1 MEVTSK
7 EQKRAEQLLQSQHIG
22 LHQIKSFSFMKRYHQ
37 VPRKSN
43 LAAKD
48 KYGPGILT
56 LHLKEGKEKVIYLPP
71 FRHPSSVIRYLVSLE
86 IPFDN
91 YAPRERTVAEVPT
104 ETYQRPSLYMFW
116 FFVLFLIFLI
126 LGYYSISGNVWW
138 GFIPAII
145 SFALS
150 LFFISMLMTRFCYL
164 TLDNNGLIIHSVG
177 RTIRYPYQNL
187 RKVNFD
193 FAREQNFTHVMEL
206 LDNDYRYRLFYI
218 GRVSRKKL
226 KALMQLADKIL
237 IVTKQTEYAVKATN
251 ELIQNVNRNN
261 SDKYIF
267 LCNDFKK
274 EEENALLLPTAAH
287 RFTVSEYIEH
297 LPAYEMK
304 GSGLPVQTPG
314 LQKAAFLIM

>member
-71 FRHPSSVIRYLVSLE
+71 FRHPSSVIRYLVSQE

-116 FFVLFLIFLI
+116 F
-126 LGYYSISGNVWW
+126 
-138 GFIPAII
+138 
-145 SFALS
+145 FALS

-226 KALMQLADKIL
+226 NEIAERLQQAGVD
-237 IVTKQTEYAVKATN
+237 ATCSLN
-251 ELIQNVNRNN
+251 DNKRFFQ
-261 SDKYIF
+261 DTYIS
-267 LCNDFKK
+267 
-274 EEENALLLPTAAH
+274 H
-287 RFTVSEYIEH
+287 
-297 LPAYEMK
+297 
-304 GSGLPVQTPG
+304 
-314 LQKAAFLIM
+314 